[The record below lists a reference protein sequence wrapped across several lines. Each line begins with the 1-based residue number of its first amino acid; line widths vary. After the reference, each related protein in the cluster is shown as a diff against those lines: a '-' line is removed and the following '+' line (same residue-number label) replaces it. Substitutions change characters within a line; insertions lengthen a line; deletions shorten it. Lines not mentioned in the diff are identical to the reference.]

1 MNIPDNSQISVFKE
15 YFELHLNT
23 KMDSIEIEEL
33 LVYLQNTNE
42 LIKSINQTLNSNYS
56 AGFDDIS
63 ISICT
68 IKEGSIRIPLWI
80 TKTLNNPYIIT
91 LSTNVIG
98 GLVVA
103 LLSNTGN
110 SHTIETGA
118 GNYEVTNQE
127 LLQNKTTKK
136 TVSSIA
142 QAVVENDSIR
152 DLSITYEKEEGK
164 REEINITK
172 RTLSDVIEKC
182 DTEDD
187 ENVIL
192 NTNVRLKIVSPVLE
206 NKPGSWR
213 VELNGQKFYA
223 RMSDADFLET
233 MSVQKIAFAEGD
245 EIIADVEFVISE
257 NENGQHIK
265 RYIRK
270 VHSYP
275 KFRRITKQG
284 QSQLT
289 LDL

>member
-1 MNIPDNSQISVFKE
+1 MPDNSQMSVFKE

-23 KMDSIEIEEL
+23 NMDSIEVEEL
-33 LVYLQNTNE
+33 LVYLQNTNK

-68 IKEGSIRIPLWI
+68 LKEGSIRIPLWI
-80 TKTLNNPYIIT
+80 TKTLNNPYFIA

-110 SHTIETGA
+110 SYTIETGA

-127 LLQNKTTKK
+127 LLQNKTTKN
-136 TVSSIA
+136 TVCSIA
-142 QAVVENDSIR
+142 QAVVDNDSIR

-206 NKPGSWR
+206 KTPGSWR

-223 RMSDADFLET
+223 QMADTDFLET
-233 MSVQKIAFAEGD
+233 MSSKKIAFAEGD
-245 EIIADVEFVISE
+245 EIIADIEYVITE
-257 NENGQHIK
+257 NESGQHTK
-265 RYIRK
+265 RFIRK

-275 KFRRITKQG
+275 KFTRITKKD

-289 LDL
+289 SDF